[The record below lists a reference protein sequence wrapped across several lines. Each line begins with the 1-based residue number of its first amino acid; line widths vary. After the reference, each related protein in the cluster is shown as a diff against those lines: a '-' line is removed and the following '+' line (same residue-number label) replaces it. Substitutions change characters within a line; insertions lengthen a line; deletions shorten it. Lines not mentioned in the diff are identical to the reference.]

1 MGIDLTG
8 FYRVLDDD
16 REFYRSQ
23 AENIGTAARM
33 AGEAWGEHRQE
44 KIAQGK
50 APGMLSWAGR
60 GIFGKKEHDVDA
72 PITKSEYLKQYGIPE
87 TIEQGGK
94 QVATGNLI
102 PPEGSSYEQF
112 LQKTYGGDWKL
123 PMAESDVATKT
134 VAAKEG
140 LLQKFLKKRKEK
152 QTPVSSDPP
161 AEETVEDPA
170 EAGLEQ
176 AQTTGYN
183 MSGGGGPTIQE
194 AIDTRAKYDGQ
205 KDIDSTATSTD
216 DPTVKGID
224 KVIVEDKGPYL
235 LDKAA
240 AGIKKFGKSITAK
253 PGDRRANRIL
263 EQNDALSKERKVIM
277 ERTDLPPAR
286 KSEIL
291 KSMSDKIKENKVK
304 ANYFKGMSLFDLAKH
319 KKGERAE
326 KRLEQGI
333 ADKNVLNEAGDS
345 NYGDRYNPYTLN
357 RLISPENYE
366 NIITDQ
372 SHHADTREEPLKETD
387 DSYLDYEAGEF
398 IPEKTHQLNKA
409 LNQVITETDKGM
421 EDWTSDDIKGLKKEA
436 RKLKRENIKS
446 SIGRGVDKLGGLLGR
461 VTGSDDL
468 SMPQRQALQMS
479 EKADV
484 NSPDYVK
491 NIGFELSKQSA
502 PNAMRTVQFLVEE
515 GRLTNEHLEE
525 LSKRFPEVMRFFDY
539 GGGESV
545 DYGTS
550 SSGMYSDK
558 GEPIQWANPGGNR

>member
-1 MGIDLTG
+1 MGVDLTG
-8 FYRVLDDD
+8 FYRGLDDD

-87 TIEQGGK
+87 TIEQGGQ

-194 AIDTRAKYDGQ
+194 AIDTRAKYDAQ

-224 KVIVEDKGPYL
+224 KVIEEDKGPSL

-240 AGIKKFGKSITAK
+240 AGIKKFGKSITTK
-253 PGDRRANRIL
+253 PGDKRANRIL

-304 ANYFKGMSLFDLAKH
+304 ANYFKGMSLFDLV
-319 KKGERAE
+319 KGEKAE
-326 KRLEQGI
+326 AKI
-333 ADKNVLNEAGDS
+333 DKFNE
-345 NYGDRYNPYTLN
+345 N
-357 RLISPENYE
+357 RFGLSGPPDT
-366 NIITDQ
+366 TDDFNLTDEDNWAATPR
-372 SHHADTREEPLKETD
+372 SLKETD
-387 DSYLDYEAGEF
+387 DTFFNPRTGNYESYLDYEAGEF

-502 PNAMRTVQFLVEE
+502 PNAMTTV
-515 GRLTNEHLEE
+515 
-525 LSKRFPEVMRFFDY
+525 
-539 GGGESV
+539 
-545 DYGTS
+545 
-550 SSGMYSDK
+550 
-558 GEPIQWANPGGNR
+558 

>member
-1 MGIDLTG
+1 MGVDLTG
-8 FYRVLDDD
+8 FYRGLDDD

-87 TIEQGGK
+87 TIEQGGQ

-183 MSGGGGPTIQE
+183 MSGGGGMTIQE
-194 AIDTRAKYDGQ
+194 AIDAREKIDAQ
-205 KDIDSTATSTD
+205 KDIDPTATSTD

-224 KVIVEDKGPYL
+224 KVIEEDKGPSL

-240 AGIKKFGKSITAK
+240 AGIKKFGKSITTK

-291 KSMSDKIKENKVK
+291 KSMSDKIKENKIT
-304 ANYFKGMSLFDLAKH
+304 ADNLRGMSLFDLV
-319 KKGERAE
+319 KGEKAE
-326 KRLEQGI
+326 AKI
-333 ADKNVLNEAGDS
+333 DKFNE
-345 NYGDRYNPYTLN
+345 N
-357 RLISPENYE
+357 RFGLSGPPDT
-366 NIITDQ
+366 TDDFNLTDEDNWAATPR
-372 SHHADTREEPLKETD
+372 SLKETD
-387 DSYLDYEAGEF
+387 ETFFNPRTGNYESYLDYEAAEF

-484 NSPDYVK
+484 NSPEYVK